1 MIENLKEIQINDLQR
16 EVAELKNQ
24 GYRLVTMSS
33 CDNRNDTFDVFY
45 HFDKNYETVNLKITV
60 TKEDVIPSITN
71 LYFCAFLVENEIK
84 ELYAINFK
92 DIVIDFGGRMYMT
105 GALEDGP
112 MSYGANITIER
123 RDIGYED

>member
-1 MIENLKEIQINDLQR
+1 MIENLKEIQISDLQR

-24 GYRLVTMSS
+24 GYRLITMSS
-33 CDNRNDTFDVFY
+33 TDNRNDTFSLYY
-45 HFDKNYETVNLKITV
+45 HFDKNYETQNLKMTV

-84 ELYAINFK
+84 ELYGLNFK

-123 RDIGYED
+123 REIGYED